1 MHDTITMTKLIIVE
15 DDTGLREQMKW
26 ALGEDFQ
33 VMEADSLDSTLACLD
48 SESHPLICLDMGLEG
63 RPDRG
68 LDIIDAVL
76 GANRTAKII
85 AVTANHEDGTAKEA
99 IRRGAFDYLIKPV
112 SIEDLKNVLER
123 AKRISALEG
132 DTEEAPSWVP
142 VDPEWPMIGE
152 SDAMKNIFSVLR
164 RLSDTDVSVLITGE
178 SGTGKELCARAVH
191 KHSRRRNYPF
201 VPINC
206 GAIPENLLE
215 SELFGYVKGAFTGA
229 DADKTGLI
237 ESAHKGTL
245 FLDEIGDMP
254 LTLQV
259 KLLRF
264 LQDQRLQR
272 VGDTRARALDVRIIA
287 ATNKTNLSG
296 GADETALR
304 TDLYYRLSEFE
315 IKLPPLRERGRDSLV
330 IAAGILERNRQ
341 RFGQPRLRMSSRAEK
356 AVLSYGWPGNVR
368 ELENRLNRASITCR
382 GQIIEEEDLQLGD
395 SINGNMS
402 YREARKAFEKNLLLN
417 ALRRSNGNVSLAA
430 RTVGVTRPT
439 FYDMMRKTGIYIR
452 TEAKV

>member
-1 MHDTITMTKLIIVE
+1 MEDTMTMTKLIIVE
-15 DDTGLREQMKW
+15 DDPGLREQMKW

-33 VMEADSLDSTLACLD
+33 VQEADSLASVLSCLETG
-48 SESHPLICLDMGLEG
+48 SSALICLDMGLEG

-68 LDIIDAVL
+68 LDVIDAIL
-76 GANRTAKII
+76 AHDRTAKIV
-85 AVTANHEDGTAKEA
+85 AVTANHDGGTAKEA
-99 IRRGAFDYLIKPV
+99 IRRGAFDYLVKPV
-112 SIEDLKNVLER
+112 DTEDLKNVLER
-123 AKRISALEG
+123 AKRIHDLES
-132 DTEEAPSWVP
+132 DAEEAPSWVP
-142 VDPEWPMIGE
+142 VDPDWPMIGE
-152 SDAMKNIFSVLR
+152 SDAMRNIFSVLR

-191 KHSRRRNYPF
+191 KHSRRRNAPF

-254 LTLQV
+254 LSLQV

-272 VGDTRARALDVRIIA
+272 LGDTRARPLDVRIIA
-287 ATNKTNLSG
+287 ATNKANLSG
-296 GADETALR
+296 MDDAALR

-315 IKLPPLRERGRDSLV
+315 IKLPPLRDRGRDSML
-330 IAAGILERNRQ
+330 IAAGILERNRI
-341 RFGQPRLRMSSRAEK
+341 RFGQPRLRLSSRAEK
-356 AVLSYGWPGNVR
+356 AILSYGWPGNVR

-382 GQIIEEEDLQLGD
+382 GQVIEEEDLQLGD
-395 SINGNMS
+395 AVAGNMS

-417 ALRRSNGNVSLAA
+417 ALRRANGNVSLAA